1 MRIIVLFSISFLFVM
16 TIGYAAF
23 NTNLNLTAKGNII
36 DYQVDITDDV
46 VTSGDGL
53 YEDEYES
60 GRYVYKGTNPNNYI
74 EFNDELWR
82 IVSKETDGT
91 YKIIRNEL
99 LPQNENYITMA
110 FDEANNRLTENNTYC
125 SNSQYGCGIYAAV
138 SGIFQTPSGNYSG
151 TVIEDSSIKE
161 YLNNTYYNSL
171 TDTAKSQIISHSY
184 NIGAVELLDQSGSDA
199 DSIAKNIVGEKMY
212 QWNGHVGLVNV
223 SDILRAS
230 LNSSCKS
237 ATSQYNQLIQE
248 SSISTCDSNYLLESY
263 DYWTINYFGRETHK
277 TPHTVWTAINKDDR
291 IGLTAYQAIETS
303 DSGVRPVVFLKPT
316 TILKGVGSYE
326 SPFRIVS

>member
-99 LPQNENYITMA
+99 LPQNENYI
-110 FDEANNRLTENNTYC
+110 
-125 SNSQYGCGIYAAV
+125 I
-138 SGIFQTPSGNYSG
+138 
-151 TVIEDSSIKE
+151 
-161 YLNNTYYNSL
+161 
-171 TDTAKSQIISHSY
+171 
-184 NIGAVELLDQSGSDA
+184 
-199 DSIAKNIVGEKMY
+199 
-212 QWNGHVGLVNV
+212 
-223 SDILRAS
+223 
-230 LNSSCKS
+230 
-237 ATSQYNQLIQE
+237 
-248 SSISTCDSNYLLESY
+248 
-263 DYWTINYFGRETHK
+263 
-277 TPHTVWTAINKDDR
+277 
-291 IGLTAYQAIETS
+291 
-303 DSGVRPVVFLKPT
+303 
-316 TILKGVGSYE
+316 
-326 SPFRIVS
+326 